1 MFRLLV
7 NIVSGI
13 GPKTALN
20 ILSGMNPVAF
30 RGAVA
35 EGEKK
40 RLDEAKDRAAA
51 MRKLAH
57 PIYGVIK
64 CGTPFDPAS
73 VMPRIDF
80 QDGI

>member
-1 MFRLLV
+1 LKAFGDRPSYNGLA
-7 NIVSGI
+7 
-13 GPKTALN
+13 PK
-20 ILSGMNPVAF
+20 V
-30 RGAVA
+30 V
-35 EGEKK
+35 
-40 RLDEAKDRAAA
+40 LDAA